1 MEWRPPTREHQD
13 RLMKSR
19 VALVTGGGSGIG
31 AGVAQEL
38 ASLGHQVAVL
48 DRVIEAAGEV
58 ADQIRASGG
67 TAVAVR
73 ADVSDPVEVAQA
85 VDEVTAALGP
95 VGILVNNA
103 GFAKDNMVLDMPLDD
118 WDAVVATHLRGSFLM
133 LKATAPAM
141 REAGWGRI
149 VNISSISAL
158 GDDDR
163 VNYVAAKAGL
173 EGFTRA
179 AALDLAPCGITVNAV
194 GPGVVHTGMTTV
206 SAARAGRT
214 LEQHL
219 ELQAKTIPVGRIG
232 TPHDIAR
239 AVLFFAAEDADFVTG
254 QVIYVSGGPHG

>member
-1 MEWRPPTREHQD
+1 MQ
-13 RLMKSR
+13 SR

-31 AGVAQEL
+31 AGIATEL
-38 ASLGHQVAVL
+38 ASLGHRVAVV
-48 DRVIEAAGEV
+48 DRVVEAAATV
-58 ADQIRASGG
+58 AERIREAGG
-67 TAVAVR
+67 SAVAVSC
-73 ADVSDPVEVAQA
+73 DVSDPDGVARA

-103 GFAKDNMVLDMPLDD
+103 GFAKDNMVLDMPLAD
-118 WDAVVATHLRGSFLM
+118 WDAVVDTHLRGSFLM
-133 LKATAPAM
+133 LRATAPAM

-158 GDDDR
+158 GDDER

-173 EGFTRA
+173 EGLTRA
-179 AALDLAPCGITVNAV
+179 AALDLAPHGITVNAV
-194 GPGVVHTGMTTV
+194 GPGVVQTAMTKV

-214 LEQHL
+214 LEEHL
-219 ELQAKTIPVGRIG
+219 RVQAQSIPRGRIG

-254 QVIYVSGGPHG
+254 QVLYVSGGPHG